1 MGAGLLLR
9 LLYLY
14 SWIDSG
20 GRALSAGVAAY
31 HVRFWRQPASEGDT
45 VLNVTRTIYSING

>member
-31 HVRFWRQPASEGDT
+31 HVRFWKTAGNRKAIQ
-45 VLNVTRTIYSING
+45 Y